1 MIANHQKL
9 KALRLKKGWT
19 QAQLAEFS
27 DLSIRTIQ
35 RAENTGAISSESLT
49 CLCAVFE
56 IDRAVL
62 MESPKLSFIQH
73 TKAVVTKIWLLLIV
87 FLATSFFAGLLVGY
101 ILYK

>member
-9 KALRLKKGWT
+9 KELRVKKGWT

-35 RAENTGAISSESLT
+35 RAENTGAVSNETLT

-62 MESPKLSFIQH
+62 IESPKLSFIQH
-73 TKAVVTKIWLLLIV
+73 IKAVITKFWLILIGFLLIA
-87 FLATSFFAGLLVGY
+87 FCAGLLVGY
-101 ILYK
+101 ILYA